1 MAWLSIV
8 GVSENNGH
16 PSRIEPAFS
25 SPPVLTA
32 PPAETTI
39 LAPLKVAANAFLFR
53 AGDPRTHLYRVET
66 GAICLYETRRGDHQ
80 SVIEFLFPGDYVG
93 LGFLDKQHLN
103 ARALLDST
111 VTCHAD
117 RRARRRR
124 ARTIRARRPSSPC
137 RSSAS
142 SRRAATSF
150 TAPASAS
157 PIERVAALLV
167 TSARTN
173 VQQGRPAELI
183 KDSWKCG
190 VIAELL
196 QLTLDDL
203 GAILVDLQRRGLI
216 EAAGEDLR
224 LDRHRCA
231 GSDGGRHLA
240 GQRSRRGARAQ
251 APAGSQSR
259 LRGARLEHAEALRS
273 DDRLCARFR
282 RQLLKNALQV
292 GLDCLGCDTE
302 LPRDLLIGAT
312 PGDELDDRALA
323 RRQVVARRASRTA
336 SSSRARVRGADR
348 ASR

>member
-1 MAWLSIV
+1 MAWLSNI
-8 GVSENNGH
+8 GVNENGGH

-25 SPPVLTA
+25 SPPVVTA
-32 PPAETTI
+32 PPAEMTAPT
-39 LAPLKVAANAFLFR
+39 PLKVAANAFLFR

-111 VTCHAD
+111 VTCLPIDALAEVVHAD
-117 RRARRRR
+117 PRAQAKLALSVEREFEARRDELH
-124 ARTIRARRPSSPC
+124 
-137 RSSAS
+137 SAGQ
-142 SRRAATSF
+142 RQ
-150 TAPASAS
+150 

-224 LDRHRCA
+224 LTDIVA
-231 GSDGGRHLA
+231 LEAMADGIWPDNDH
-240 GQRSRRGARAQ
+240 GA
-251 APAGSQSR
+251 APAPK
-259 LRGARLEHAEALRS
+259 
-273 DDRLCARFR
+273 
-282 RQLLKNALQV
+282 LLPAH
-292 GLDCLGCDTE
+292 
-302 LPRDLLIGAT
+302 
-312 PGDELDDRALA
+312 RAA
-323 RRQVVARRASRTA
+323 
-336 SSSRARVRGADR
+336 
-348 ASR
+348 